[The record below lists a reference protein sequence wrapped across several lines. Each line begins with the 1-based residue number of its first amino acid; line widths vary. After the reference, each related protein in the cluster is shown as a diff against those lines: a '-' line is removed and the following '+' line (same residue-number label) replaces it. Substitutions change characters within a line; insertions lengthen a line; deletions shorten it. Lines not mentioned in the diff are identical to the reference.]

1 MTNID
6 ETIKDIKTQ
15 CRLAMN
21 GAVSAAMRE
30 RGIVYKLNFG
40 VEYPRIKAI
49 ARQYEP
55 DHDLASALWKSGI
68 RELQIMAGLMQPVE
82 TMLPGIASIW
92 IDDIT
97 NCELA
102 EMTSMNLFCRLPY
115 APVEAL
121 RWVAADD
128 EMRQYCG
135 YLTITRLLGRGTQ
148 YNERAVHELID
159 QAISAALGEAVWPRQ
174 GAVGVLKELAA
185 QSPEQSRAVMSAVNA
200 YAAHGKPLWEEL
212 RTQLRYAA
220 AQ

>member
-6 ETIKDIKTQ
+6 ETIKEIKTQ

-40 VEYPRIKAI
+40 VEYPRIKTI
-49 ARQYEP
+49 ARQYAP
-55 DHDLASALWKSGI
+55 DHGLASALWKSGI
-68 RELQIMAGLMQPVE
+68 RELQIMAGLLQPAE
-82 TMLPGIASIW
+82 TMLPEIASIW

-102 EMTSMNLFCRLPY
+102 EMTSMNLLCRLPY
-115 APVEAL
+115 APSEAL
-121 RWVAADD
+121 RWIASDD

-135 YLTITRLLGRGTQ
+135 YLTVARLLGRGTQ
-148 YNERAVHELID
+148 YNESAMHELID
-159 QAISAALGEAVWPRQ
+159 QSLCAALSEAVWPRQ
-174 GAVGVLKELAA
+174 GATTVLKELAA
-185 QSPEQSRAVMSAVNA
+185 QSPTQSRAVMAAVNA

-212 RTQLRYAA
+212 RSQLRYAA
-220 AQ
+220 PL